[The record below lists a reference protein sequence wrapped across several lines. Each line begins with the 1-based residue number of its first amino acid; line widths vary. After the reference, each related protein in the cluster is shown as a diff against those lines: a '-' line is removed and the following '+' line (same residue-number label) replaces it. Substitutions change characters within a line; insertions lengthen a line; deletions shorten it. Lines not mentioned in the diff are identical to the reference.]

1 MMDFVM
7 LTVSFTVAILAASF
21 IAVII
26 VMSKPVMSWYLKKVN
41 KLTSDIMEELF
52 DVAADSEEEES

>member
-21 IAVII
+21 IAVTI

-52 DVAADSEEEES
+52 DVAADSEEEEL